1 MLLHQASK
9 WGMRGLQ
16 GTFPQCKKLLP
27 NDSEQRCLVLEEI
40 VLIHNFCTEHV
51 GYSQIKTVIDPK
63 YAWVENLV
71 GYDQIAQYYF
81 QPGDYNSEED
91 WGDEDENE
99 NES

>member
-81 QPGDYNSEED
+81 QPGDCNSEED
-91 WGDEDENE
+91 WDDEDGNE